1 MNIIELDKDK
11 AYLITL
17 ENFDVEKAKEL
28 HNALLEVGIHTVIVN
43 SAWFKVNKVKTLQLE
58 K

>member
-1 MNIIELDKDK
+1 MNIVELDKDK
-11 AYLITL
+11 AYLIIL

-28 HNALLEVGIHTVIVN
+28 HNALLEIGIHTVIAN
-43 SAWFKVNKVKTLQLE
+43 SAWFKVNKIKTLQLE